1 MTYSDELVLR
11 VNEVFHDLEGG
22 DYERRHP
29 EIFADEIDRW
39 RRIGERFLAGHA
51 PGLRVLDF
59 GCGTGFVARQ
69 IGCFLGENDRLVCA
83 DLSARM
89 LDRCRETVDEA
100 KLACP
105 CEYVKLDGRTDDGS
119 AGSFDVITVNST
131 LHHIPDLPGFLARA
145 DTWLASGGRMI
156 VAHEPN
162 PGFYTHRRLRFWSAW
177 LGAMGSPRRTVGSI
191 LRTLRLIDVARLL
204 LRPFGRG
211 LRASRGLL
219 DAVNAQLLEEGALE
233 APLTNDELT
242 AIVDI
247 HSPTAGGRRP
257 DRGIDLPLLV
267 ASHLPSWG
275 IEHFETY
282 NHLGETATG
291 RLARCCAARLARK
304 YPDHGAT
311 FLAVLRKP

>member
-1 MTYSDELVLR
+1 MTYSDQLVLR

-29 EIFADEIDRW
+29 EIFADEVDRW

-59 GCGTGFVARQ
+59 GCGTGFVAMQ
-69 IGCFLGENDRLVCA
+69 IGGFLGESDRLVCA

-100 KLACP
+100 KMTCP
-105 CEYVKLDGRTDDGS
+105 CEYVKLDGRTDDWL
-119 AGSFDVITVNST
+119 AGSFDLITLNST
-131 LHHIPDLPGFLARA
+131 LHHIPDLPDFLARA
-145 DTWLASGGRMI
+145 DGWLASGGRMI

-162 PGFYTHRRLRFWSAW
+162 RGFYTHGRLRFRSAW
-177 LGAMGSPRRTVGSI
+177 MGAMLSPRRTVGSI
-191 LRTLRLIDVARLL
+191 LRRLRLIDAARLL

-233 APLTNDELT
+233 SPLTNDELT

-257 DRGIDLPLLV
+257 DRGIDLPSLV
-267 ASHLPSWG
+267 ASHLPSWE

-282 NHLGETATG
+282 HHLGETATG
-291 RLARCCAARLARK
+291 RLSRRCAARLART